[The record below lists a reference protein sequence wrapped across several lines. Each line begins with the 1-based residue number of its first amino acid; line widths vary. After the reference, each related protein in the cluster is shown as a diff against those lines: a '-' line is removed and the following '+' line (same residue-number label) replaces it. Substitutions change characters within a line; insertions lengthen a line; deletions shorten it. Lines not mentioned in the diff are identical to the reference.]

1 VNMLLSVRSRP
12 SSIVAAW
19 ARGGVI
25 AGACLGAVYG
35 GIAGYPI
42 LPIGLCFG
50 AILGTVTGLAAGL
63 LNGIVIA
70 ALARPAALDIGT
82 RAARFRAAII
92 TGVTTELFL
101 LPVQLMNVDT
111 LPLHIWYLLV
121 IPPSAASVLV
131 AAFCGLRL
139 PPAGRVADRDALV
152 RIY

>member
-1 VNMLLSVRSRP
+1 MLLSVRSRP

-19 ARGGVI
+19 ARVGVI

-42 LPIGLCFG
+42 LP
-50 AILGTVTGLAAGL
+50 
-63 LNGIVIA
+63 
-70 ALARPAALDIGT
+70 
-82 RAARFRAAII
+82 
-92 TGVTTELFL
+92 
-101 LPVQLMNVDT
+101 VQLMNVDT
-111 LPLHIWYLLV
+111 LPHRIWYLLV
-121 IPPSAASVLV
+121 IPPSVASVLV